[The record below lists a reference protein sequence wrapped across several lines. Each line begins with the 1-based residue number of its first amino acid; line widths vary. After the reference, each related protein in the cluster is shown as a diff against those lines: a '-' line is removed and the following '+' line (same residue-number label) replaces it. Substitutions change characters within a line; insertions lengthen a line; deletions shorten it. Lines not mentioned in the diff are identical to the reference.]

1 VGSRIAART
10 TWAAARTIRR
20 WRRCERAAR
29 KSLPAAIDAL
39 TRPAP
44 AASAKTWQELDQFGG
59 GMDRPLFQQALE
71 RIERGETG
79 GLIVAKLD
87 RFARTLT
94 AREKVEAEALG

>member
-1 VGSRIAART
+1 
-10 TWAAARTIRR
+10 
-20 WRRCERAAR
+20 
-29 KSLPAAIDAL
+29 
-39 TRPAP
+39 
-44 AASAKTWQELDQFGG
+44 
-59 GMDRPLFQQALE
+59 MDRPLFQQALE